1 MESGGARRSLRQRKM
16 VYGTVN
22 EKQLDPAM
30 NYEESGQRRKR
41 RRLEVEDEDKQ
52 EGEPEEEPD
61 EDGVMFLLST
71 SQIEI
76 FSSVNTFYCHL

>member
-1 MESGGARRSLRQRKM
+1 M

-61 EDGVMFLLST
+61 EDGVSPR
-71 SQIEI
+71 
-76 FSSVNTFYCHL
+76 VHFYHPPLQWTGFAQTLKSP